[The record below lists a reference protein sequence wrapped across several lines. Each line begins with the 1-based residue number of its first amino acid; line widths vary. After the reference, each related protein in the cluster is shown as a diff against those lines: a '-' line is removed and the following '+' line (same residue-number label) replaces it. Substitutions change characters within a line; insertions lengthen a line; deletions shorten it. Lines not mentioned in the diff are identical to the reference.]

1 MPLVN
6 HLTMAD
12 PEPPP
17 DAAPPFL
24 AAGVLSRAHNGRQR
38 CLQRATLLSLVQRV
52 PERASSSA
60 PRGWM
65 PLTGGGALMLR
76 YIVSVPRN
84 TTDMQAAAASDNA
97 QEKRGVASN
106 GWMRRELERNPSN
119 RALRLLIDEW
129 QTHGDLLATHT
140 PDGSAGCGEKVL
152 WALRHLALVAAPRS
166 QFVLIADDDAFLHP
180 VRLAQDLLPF
190 VGWPQEVIYGQVSL
204 AAGWDD
210 MQIRHYGYGNGFR
223 HFERLVDE
231 WQQHNERLN
240 TTGLGPFFFPI
251 GFMAAFSSSLAR
263 DMALVPTVRRTLRR
277 LRDRWAGA
285 TSLAGTTSPTSKRRG
300 RPAKCSPATD
310 ASMGWAAAQV
320 GRRLTIVDITSAGRM
335 DLWRSKM
342 TAGLAH
348 ARLSVMHGASS
359 WPFHFR
365 WALCK
370 SGRLGESFPNS
381 TLGAKERAFYKP
393 QGKCR
398 SCPEDADARPLLKC
412 MEMQCGSPTRCR
424 GCSGGHRAC
433 FRHVNATFAGW
444 RTCDAFLDDRAPYW
458 RAAWHSEPTFVAAP
472 RAELA
477 DRSICFADEAEVLK
491 SCARGFEAGEAGGL
505 AILKPRRAE

>member
-1 MPLVN
+1 MSATSHQP
-6 HLTMAD
+6 
-12 PEPPP
+12 PSPQPPP

-24 AAGVLSRAHNGRQR
+24 VAGVLSRAHNERQR

-52 PERASSSA
+52 PDRTSSDA

-65 PLTGGGALMLR
+65 PLTGGGALLLR

-84 TTDMQAAAASDNA
+84 STTTTTVEAAAASDNA
-97 QEKRGVASN
+97 QPQRGVASN
-106 GWMRRELERNPSN
+106 DWLR
-119 RALRLLIDEW
+119 RALEHDPSSQTLSLLIDEW
-129 QTHGDLLATHT
+129 RTHGDLLATHT

-152 WALRHLALVAAPRS
+152 WALRHLALVLAPRS

-180 VRLAQDLLPF
+180 VRLAQDLIPF

-210 MQIRHYGYGNGFR
+210 TQMKHYGYGNGAR

-231 WQQHNERLN
+231 WTQHNEQLN

-263 DMALVPTVRRTLRR
+263 DMALVPTVRQTLRR
-277 LRDRWAGA
+277 LRERWAGA
-285 TSLAGTTSPTSKRRG
+285 TSPTANRRRRRLRS
-300 RPAKCSPATD
+300 RPNKCNPATD
-310 ASMGWAAAQV
+310 ATMGWAAAQV

-335 DLWRSKM
+335 DLWRSKNS
-342 TAGLAH
+342 AGLAH

-359 WPFHFR
+359 WPFHWK

-381 TLGAKERAFYKP
+381 TLGDKERAFLTP
-393 QGKCR
+393 SGKCR
-398 SCPEDADARPLLKC
+398 SCPENADERPLLRCK
-412 MEMQCGSPTRCR
+412 EMQCGSPTRCR
-424 GCSGGHRAC
+424 GCSEKHRAC
-433 FRHVNATFAGW
+433 FGHVNATFAGW
-444 RTCDAFLDDRAPYW
+444 QMCDAYTTGDSLAPSPI
-458 RAAWHSEPTFVAAP
+458 HPTFVAAP

-477 DRSICFADEAEVLK
+477 DRSICFADEAEVLQ
-491 SCARGFEAGEAGGL
+491 SCARGFETGQAGGL
-505 AILKPRRAE
+505 AILKPRSVLR